1 MRLGRFYPILDLDL
15 ALARGHDPVALAR
28 GLAELGIALLQ
39 LRAKRLSARDFCA
52 QARAIVAALAAAP
65 RPEVGIPEVIV
76 PEVIINDRADIALL
90 SGAQGLHLGQDDLP
104 LAAARRLLPASATIG
119 LSTHSVAQVE
129 RVLGE
134 SWISGVPSRAAR
146 PVQRGSYL
154 AFGPIFP
161 TAGKDRPDPVTGLAA
176 LREVRRIYAGPLV
189 AIGGITLEN
198 CSSVWE
204 AGADAV
210 AVIGGW
216 LGAPAPLA
224 AAARWMA
231 AARAAGPL
239 P

>member
-15 ALARGHDPVALAR
+15 ARARGHDPVALAR
-28 GLAELGIALLQ
+28 GLAVLGIVLLQ

-52 QARAIVAALAAAP
+52 QARAIVAALAAAAP
-65 RPEVGIPEVIV
+65 RPEVVI

-129 RVLGE
+129 RVLGD

-146 PVQRGSYL
+146 PVQRSSYL

-176 LREVRRIYAGPLV
+176 LREVRRIYSGPLV

-198 CSSVWE
+198 CSSVWQ
-204 AGADAV
+204 AGADSV

-224 AAARWMA
+224 AAARWMSA
-231 AARAAGPL
+231 AAASPI

>member
-52 QARAIVAALAAAP
+52 QARAIVAALAAAAP
-65 RPEVGIPEVIV
+65 RPEVGI

-104 LAAARRLLPASATIG
+104 LAAARRLLPPSATIG

-129 RVLGE
+129 RVLGD

-161 TAGKDRPDPVTGLAA
+161 TAGKDRPDPVTGLSA

-189 AIGGITLEN
+189 VIGGITLEN

-216 LGAPAPLA
+216 LGAREPLA

-231 AARAAGPL
+231 AARAPSASP
-239 P
+239 